1 MLVIIFQEMFDVSC
15 DPCDEDENESK
26 PLLSDNLTPRS
37 RRKFDSVRN
46 LLEKARAKLSL
57 KTRSRHNSTSSDEQK
72 SRDSEHG
79 SPLHL
84 PRY

>member
-1 MLVIIFQEMFDVSC
+1 MFDVC

-26 PLLSDNLTPRS
+26 PLLSDNLTPQS

-57 KTRSRHNSTSSDEQK
+57 TRSDRSRFRHNSTSSDEQK

>member
-1 MLVIIFQEMFDVSC
+1 MFDVSC

-57 KTRSRHNSTSSDEQK
+57 KTLFVCYLCTDNIIGLKDKILFMGGVQQLIILK
-72 SRDSEHG
+72 
-79 SPLHL
+79 LI
-84 PRY
+84 Y